1 MPKRKPNKM
10 TIGQKLWFSLYQAEG
25 YQQEAKRTPVT
36 PGAPRLD
43 AQRATRAWLEGM
55 SRHMK
60 TQFSIGLRLGR
71 EKTGVTQQQI
81 AEIAEF
87 TPNAVAMIERGERVP
102 NLETAARL
110 CWALDI
116 ASGAT
121 PEEIDA

>member
-1 MPKRKPNKM
+1 MPKRKSNKL
-10 TIGQKLWFSLYQAEG
+10 TVGQQLWFSLYQAEG
-25 YQQEAKRTPVT
+25 YQQEAERTAVPA
-36 PGAPRLD
+36 GAPRHD
-43 AQRATRAWLEGM
+43 VQRATRAWLQGM

-71 EKTGVTQQQI
+71 EKAGVTQQQI

-116 ASGAT
+116 ASGVSPVA
-121 PEEIDA
+121 ISV

>member
-1 MPKRKPNKM
+1 MPKSMKSKL

-25 YQQEAKRTPVT
+25 YQHQAEKMPVAI
-36 PGAPRLD
+36 GAPKHD
-43 AQRATRAWLEGM
+43 VQRATRAWFEGM
-55 SRHMK
+55 SRHMR
-60 TQFSIGLRLGR
+60 TRFSTGLRLGR
-71 EKTGVTQQQI
+71 EEAGATQQEI

-121 PEEIDA
+121 PEEIGV